1 MPNISEVTAP
11 LDKLR
16 FEGKLDKLWTSEQE
30 RAFEKIK
37 ALLSSAPLLYHPDLE
52 QHFYVATDASNYS
65 IGAVL
70 YQVIKNETRYIGFMA
85 RSLSTSEKNYS
96 TTKRELLAV
105 IFALKKFHPFLW
117 GNPFT
122 LYTDHKA
129 LTYLHT
135 QPVANAMMINWLDT
149 ILDYNFKII
158 HRPSIQNILPDAL
171 SRLFEPEKTLEGD
184 NKTTKTI
191 VTSQI
196 INL

>member
-1 MPNISEVTAP
+1 MSFCAVYFTNALTWPRPSSGKEIQRFLGLVNYFRKYLPNISEVTAP

-30 RAFEKIK
+30 SAFEKIK
-37 ALLSSAPLLYHPDLE
+37 ALLSSAPLLHHPDLE
-52 QHFYVATDASNYS
+52 QPFYVATDASNYS

-158 HRPSIQNILPDAL
+158 HRP
-171 SRLFEPEKTLEGD
+171 GG
-184 NKTTKTI
+184 
-191 VTSQI
+191 
-196 INL
+196 